1 MCCVSVLSPK
11 PSLWWHICMISMG
24 DGEMQSLYITYTI
37 SQKLGRSCPMHL
49 SLGQVSV
56 SAGFSYMQMLQPVR
70 SKRNKHMSYV
80 LKGECLPLC
89 TSVCLWQTLL

>member
-37 SQKLGRSCPMHL
+37 SQKLGRSCPMPL
-49 SLGQVSV
+49 SLIW
-56 SAGFSYMQMLQPVR
+56 R
-70 SKRNKHMSYV
+70 R
-80 LKGECLPLC
+80 
-89 TSVCLWQTLL
+89 TSVCLGRILLHADVATCPVKEK